1 MDQSFTPGF
10 ADAIKIS
17 VVIPVR
23 DEADSI
29 RALLDGLLGQTLK
42 PAEIVITDGG
52 STDATPEIIAEY
64 INKGAPIRLLR
75 EAAALPGR
83 GRNLAAAAAANEW
96 IAFVDAGARPE
107 STWLE
112 SLARRVQSENAA
124 TKPLRSEN
132 DPARSFQSESDAAKS
147 VQSKNEIRGDAGV
160 NEIRGD
166 AGVNVDVVYGCF
178 EPVTDTL
185 FKRCAVMAYVAPPV
199 ELEGK
204 LVRTRSV
211 ASLLMKRSVW
221 QAVGGFPESLRSAED
236 LLFLNKIEQAHFRL
250 AHAPDALVHWQVQ
263 ATPALTFKR
272 FVTYARN
279 NMLAGLWRQWQ
290 AAIFIRYALLIV
302 SALPAISLGPRWLLV
317 TLLLWLLM
325 LAARAAVALRRN
337 RACYPG
343 GVVENALRMLV
354 LVPLIALLDAATITG
369 TLQWAV
375 RK

>member
-1 MDQSFTPGF
+1 M
-10 ADAIKIS
+10 KIS

-29 RALLDGLLGQTLK
+29 RALLDGLLSQTLK

-52 STDATPEIIAEY
+52 STDATPEIISEY
-64 INKGAPIRLLR
+64 INKGAPICLLR

-83 GRNLAAAAAANEW
+83 GRNLAAAQAANEW

-107 STWLE
+107 ATWLE
-112 SLARRVQSENAA
+112 SLARRV
-124 TKPLRSEN
+124 RSEN
-132 DPARSFQSESDAAKS
+132 DNDRSENDGDVEA
-147 VQSKNEIRGDAGV
+147 VEKNTDVGETDI
-160 NEIRGD
+160 
-166 AGVNVDVVYGCF
+166 DVVYGCF
-178 EPVTDTL
+178 EPITDTL

-199 ELEGK
+199 EIEGK

-211 ASLLMKRSVW
+211 ASLLMRRSVW
-221 QAVGGFPESLRSAED
+221 QTVGGFPEDLRSAED
-236 LLFLNKIEQAHFRL
+236 LLFLNKIENGNFRT

-263 ATPALTFKR
+263 ATPAGTFKR

-279 NMLAGLWRQWQ
+279 NMRAGLWRQWQ
-290 AAIFIRYALLIV
+290 AAIFRRYGLLIL
-302 SALPAISLGPRWLLV
+302 SALPAIIFGWRWLLV

-325 LAARAAVALRRN
+325 LAARAAVAIRRN
-337 RACYPG
+337 RACFPG
-343 GVVENALRMLV
+343 SVFENALRMLV